1 MNFEK
6 LEILLP
12 MFCAAM
18 QDFLSAVITESINFL
33 FLGLSGKIRTEV
45 QNEWMDGTI
54 PVIAATISFGM
65 GVDKASVRY
74 AL

>member
-1 MNFEK
+1 MPIFRT
-6 LEILLP
+6 
-12 MFCAAM
+12 AM
-18 QDFLSAVITESINFL
+18 QDFLRAVITDSINFP